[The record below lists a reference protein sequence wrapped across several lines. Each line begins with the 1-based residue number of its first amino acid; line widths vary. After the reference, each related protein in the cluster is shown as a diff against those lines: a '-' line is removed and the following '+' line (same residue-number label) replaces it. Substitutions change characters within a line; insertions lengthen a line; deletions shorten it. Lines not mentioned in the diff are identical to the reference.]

1 MVLSTVIPWGPGPA
15 LLYSGKGAGTI
26 MIARKSSRQAGIG
39 FFPICPEITTPGALT
54 PPEDSEP
61 LDRPG
66 QPQKAYLGSRLN
78 TIFALTKNASTWDWS
93 HSDYKAFSPVCC
105 SDSKVLPSDVPGAC
119 HLVSHLVR
127 LCLEL
132 WPLSP
137 LLPRCAHLAWSLSS
151 DRWD

>member
-39 FFPICPEITTPGALT
+39 FFPICPEIT

-78 TIFALTKNASTWDWS
+78 TIFALTKNAST
-93 HSDYKAFSPVCC
+93 
-105 SDSKVLPSDVPGAC
+105 
-119 HLVSHLVR
+119 
-127 LCLEL
+127 
-132 WPLSP
+132 
-137 LLPRCAHLAWSLSS
+137 
-151 DRWD
+151 